1 MRMHDMEAGQK
12 IVAAGREKLP
22 LYPWVVFALTLG
34 LVMSDYMSRQVLTA
48 VFPLIKATW
57 HLSDTQLGSLNSV
70 VALLVGTLTLP
81 LSLLA
86 ARWGHVKSIFI
97 MAALWSLATLGCAV
111 STNYGEMLAARALVG
126 IGEAAYGAVAPAL
139 LLSVFPI
146 SMRAVLFAAFTAGA
160 SFGSVLGLAFG
171 GAIAAHLGW
180 PWSFA
185 SMGIFG
191 MVLVIVFRV
200 VVTEARVSRYQSEN
214 GGNAG
219 GAPAALG
226 ARATLRSLIG
236 GIASSRS
243 LVCAFL
249 GSGLQLFCTASLW
262 AWMPSYLNRYYG
274 MATGR
279 AALTAAGFV
288 MLSGVGMITCG
299 LIADRIS
306 KTRPARKWDAAFLYC
321 LTVFALLAIAFRL
334 APGALQLVLIGVA
347 MFITSGT
354 NGPGGAMVANLT
366 PRAIHASA
374 FALLAITYNLLG
386 TAPGPYFT
394 GFLADRIGLHGA
406 LQYMPFVSVISA
418 TAFFIGKR
426 SYARDLARV
435 DAH

>member
-1 MRMHDMEAGQK
+1 MRMHEMDAGQG
-12 IVAAGREKLP
+12 IAAAQREKLP
-22 LYPWVVFALTLG
+22 VYPWVVFALTLG

-48 VFPLIKATW
+48 VFPLIKAAW

-70 VALLVGTLTLP
+70 VALLVGVLTLP

-86 ARWGHVKSIFI
+86 TRWGHVKSIFV
-97 MAALWSLATLGCAV
+97 MAALWSLATLGCAIS
-111 STNYGEMLAARALVG
+111 STYDEMLVARALVG

-139 LLSVFPI
+139 LLSVFPV
-146 SMRAVLFAAFTAGA
+146 SMRAGLFAAFTAGA
-160 SFGSVLGLAFG
+160 SFGSVLGMACG
-171 GAIAAHLGW
+171 GMIAVHLGW

-185 SMGIFG
+185 SMGMFG

-200 VVTEARVSRYQSEN
+200 VVTEGRVSRYQS
-214 GGNAG
+214 GNAG
-219 GAPAALG
+219 GEPAAMG
-226 ARATLRSLIG
+226 VRATLRSLISG
-236 GIASSRS
+236 LASSRS
-243 LVCAFL
+243 LVCAYL

-279 AALTAAGFV
+279 AALTAAVFV

-299 LIADRIS
+299 LIADRVS
-306 KTRPARKWDAAFLYC
+306 KKQPARKWDAALLYC

-435 DAH
+435 DAR

>member
-1 MRMHDMEAGQK
+1 MRMHEIDDRQTTTPAH
-12 IVAAGREKLP
+12 REKLP
-22 LYPWVVFALTLG
+22 VYPWIVFALTLG

-48 VFPLIKATW
+48 VFPLIKAAW

-86 ARWGHVKSIFI
+86 ARWGHVKSIAV

-111 STNYGEMLAARALVG
+111 STHYGEMLVARALVG
-126 IGEAAYGAVAPAL
+126 LGEAAYGAVAPAL
-139 LLSVFPI
+139 LLSVFPV
-146 SMRAVLFAAFTAGA
+146 SMRASLFAAFTAGA
-160 SFGSVLGLAFG
+160 SFGSVLGMAFG
-171 GAIAAHLGW
+171 GMIAVHLGW

-191 MVLVIVFRV
+191 LLLVIVFRV
-200 VVTEARVSRYQSEN
+200 VVTEKRVSRYQPGKVE
-214 GGNAG
+214 
-219 GAPAALG
+219 GAPAAPG
-226 ARATLRSLIG
+226 ARATLRSLMSG
-236 GIASSRS
+236 LASSRS
-243 LVCAFL
+243 LVCAYL

-279 AALTAAGFV
+279 AALTAAAFV

-306 KTRPARKWDAAFLYC
+306 KTRPVRKWDAAFLYC

-334 APGALQLVLIGVA
+334 APGVWQLVLIGVA

-406 LQYMPFVSVISA
+406 LAYMPFVSLVAA
-418 TAFFIGKR
+418 TAFFVGKR
-426 SYARDLARV
+426 SYARDLARIE
-435 DAH
+435 A

>member
-1 MRMHDMEAGQK
+1 MRMHDMEAGQA
-12 IVAAGREKLP
+12 VAAAQREKLRV
-22 LYPWVVFALTLG
+22 YPWVVFALTLG

-48 VFPLIKATW
+48 VFPLIKAAW

-139 LLSVFPI
+139 LLSVFPV

-185 SMGIFG
+185 TMGIFG

-200 VVTEARVSRYQSEN
+200 VVTEARVSRYQSDT
-214 GGNAG
+214 AG
-219 GAPAALG
+219 GATAAPG
-226 ARATLRSLIG
+226 ARATLRSLING
-236 GIASSRS
+236 LATSRS
-243 LVCAFL
+243 LVCAYL

-274 MATGR
+274 MAPGR
-279 AALTAAGFV
+279 AAIMAAAFV
-288 MLSGVGMITCG
+288 MLSGIGMITCG

-321 LTVFALLAIAFRL
+321 LTVFVLLAIAFRL
-334 APGALQLVLIGVA
+334 APGALQLGLIGVA

-406 LQYMPFVSVISA
+406 LQYMPFVSAISA
-418 TAFFIGKR
+418 SVFFIGKR
-426 SYARDLARV
+426 SYARDLARIE
-435 DAH
+435 AQ